1 MRPCLKNKQRNEQIN
16 KKSNRKSKEKKNTQ
30 LGTGQYK
37 YTNRKREPIP
47 PHQKNKV
54 ESPTTT
60 AITNPKEIEN
70 TFKDTEIP
78 EKQKEFII

>member
-1 MRPCLKNKQRNEQIN
+1 LEQDKIN
-16 KKSNRKSKEKKNTQ
+16 KP
-30 LGTGQYK
+30 TG
-37 YTNRKREPIP
+37 KREPIP

-78 EKQKEFII
+78 EKQKNGSCNRQSKNL